1 MKQSNK
7 KRLVELNRS
16 DFFILL
22 LDIIAVNLSYLMA
35 LYLRFFVAGEMNIK
49 GIVYP
54 KLFWNIAP
62 FYTIVAILVFMLC
75 RLYGGMWKYAGI
87 NDVNRIITGNVI
99 AAALQAV
106 ISIIVLALIPQQG
119 RHVSRMPWS
128 YYILGALFQFIMVFL
143 IRFSYKFIQQERE
156 NIAKKKA
163 KNIPTLVVGSG
174 DLGMKVVRHIGN
186 STEFRAVSIIGKDDG
201 RMMDGI
207 LVMPMGKIEEE
218 IKRKEIKAI
227 FVADKTLT
235 SEEREIIRK
244 ASDGLELND
253 FTGYMSNLSGF
264 LPLTNLLEVTEAP
277 ITIQIGSETHSYSS
291 AEECLSMLP
300 DEYDVIRIQATKVVL
315 KKRQQDDSW
324 MKVYQEQTGQDVSYF

>member
-1 MKQSNK
+1 MEQSNK
-7 KRLVELNRS
+7 KKLVELNRS

-22 LDIIAVNLSYLMA
+22 LDVIAVNLSYLMA
-35 LYLRFFVAGEMNIK
+35 LYLRFFVAGEMNVK
-49 GIVYP
+49 GIIYP
-54 KLFWNIAP
+54 ELFWNIAP
-62 FYTIVAILVFMLC
+62 FYTIAAILVFMFC

-99 AAALQAV
+99 AAVLQVA
-106 ISIIVLALIPQQG
+106 ISIIVLAFVPQQE
-119 RHVSRMPWS
+119 RHVSRMPLS
-128 YYILGALFQFIMVFL
+128 YYILGALFQFGLVFL
-143 IRFSYKFIQQERE
+143 IRFSYKFIRQERE
-156 NIAKKKA
+156 NIAKKKT
-163 KNIPTLVVGSG
+163 KNIPTLVIGSG
-174 DLGMKVVRHIGN
+174 DLGMKVVRHIGS

-207 LVMPMGKIEEE
+207 PVVPMDKIEEE
-218 IKRKEIKAI
+218 IRRKEIKAV

-235 SEEREIIRK
+235 PEEREKIRQ
-244 ASDGLELND
+244 AADGLELND

-264 LPLTNLLEVTEAP
+264 LPLTNLLEVMETP
-277 ITIQIGSETHSYSS
+277 ITIQIGSETRSFSS